1 MQKGRRRGVTKIIST
16 RAGGGRPLQRDVLRD
31 VMRSADQCETWLTL
45 EELARITLFPPA
57 SISAQLR
64 HFRKPRH
71 GGFRLL
77 KRCRAVA
84 RPPLGGVV
92 AGFALA
98 GPLWEYR
105 LRRPA
110 RDVVRRKATAAAPH
124 AVACR
129 DARKSHRSR
138 GGAPW
143 A

>member
-1 MQKGRRRGVTKIIST
+1 MRADRRKGVTEIVSA
-16 RAGGGRPLQRDVLRD
+16 RARGGRPLQRDVLRD
-31 VMRSADQCETWLTL
+31 VMRSADECDTWLTL

-71 GGFRLL
+71 GGFRLM

-84 RPPLGGVV
+84 KPHLDGVV
-92 AGFALA
+92 AGFPLA

-105 LRRPA
+105 LQRRTRRMTLGDRSAPRKKA
-110 RDVVRRKATAAAPH
+110 RPGSPGHKT
-124 AVACR
+124 
-129 DARKSHRSR
+129 RSR
-138 GGAPW
+138 GGALW